1 MFIQNALVASA
12 DKGSSPSSGDY
23 DITNLSTVATSDK
36 GQVNFY
42 TIGQTNNN
50 NPAGSYLSHDGTYLF
65 NADRNAQRIYRYTL
79 STPFDVGTA
88 TLTGTSPT
96 LSSSTFGYLGDIYF
110 KSDGSLLFLASYNVT
125 EAHSISTPTPRI
137 TKFTLSTDWDI
148 TNLTNEVTGTETHDF
163 YLFGGI
169 STVSFTPTG
178 DKLFIGT
185 GNSGYLMHVA
195 QFSLNTDFDISSTSL
210 GTTTPVKDLGLTN
223 IPDGVSVQGLYEDAL
238 GNPLP
243 ANPGAS
249 YDVQFHPVN
258 GLRAWFLTGAEEKI
272 YEFNTNT
279 AYSLRD
285 LQSAGGGTPN
295 FDFRSQDTQTGG
307 FVWGDNGTKL
317 YMVGQSTDSLYQ
329 YTASNAY
336 GLTGLS
342 YANKSLDLKTLT
354 GESSFNGHKIRW
366 KPDGTRFFVLEGNK
380 ERVYQFDIPA
390 ANAWDITQ
398 ATFTTGAYKA
408 LSPPISFAAYS
419 LDFDVDGDFFISG
432 GYSSY
437 RLNKWTM
444 TTAWDVTTA
453 GSYSTTDRLNFV
465 DVIRCW
471 DYTGMY
477 LYSAQYLDSG
487 SKLLVHASTCGPCVL
502 TLGTDYD
509 LSTASWSYPSQ
520 NYLAARTVSGQQNR
534 NLGNFVFSESGADA
548 GKKIVALNTANT
560 RSYTMQFNTA
570 WDIASAIGATSD
582 IDMQGVMSTKFVTA
596 AVGSTNNGL
605 YYYVPDTNN
614 RVIFQYY
621 FSSAWSGTPSSYNTV
636 RPSTGWLR
644 TGTSNLERDQTFTF
658 GNDGQY
664 LFVVD
669 HLDGISRYTLSSAYN
684 ISNPTFDNRKTPFAS
699 QDQTPWRVRFKPD
712 GLTMFMLGRQND
724 KIYTYTLSSAWDLN
738 STITYQSGKDLYI
751 GGTESGPYDIVFNTD
766 GDKLFIIGDQ
776 NDTIYRYSLT
786 ADWDLSTASLDSGQV
801 LDTFE
806 NYGYSICFSPD
817 GRKLLAGG
825 GFYLTPTQQYI
836 KQWTLGTPWDISSS
850 SITFDVEHNDLEFP
864 PRSLHWNGTGDKLF
878 IGSYLYPN
886 LDKQEIWEYNASA

>member
-1 MFIQNALVASA
+1 MF
-12 DKGSSPSSGDY
+12 P
-23 DITNLSTVATSDK
+23 
-36 GQVNFY
+36 
-42 TIGQTNNN
+42 
-50 NPAGSYLSHDGTYLF
+50 SHD
-65 NADRNAQRIYRYTL
+65 
-79 STPFDVGTA
+79 P
-88 TLTGTSPT
+88 
-96 LSSSTFGYLGDIYF
+96 
-110 KSDGSLLFLASYNVT
+110 
-125 EAHSISTPTPRI
+125 
-137 TKFTLSTDWDI
+137 
-148 TNLTNEVTGTETHDF
+148 
-163 YLFGGI
+163 
-169 STVSFTPTG
+169 
-178 DKLFIGT
+178 
-185 GNSGYLMHVA
+185 
-195 QFSLNTDFDISSTSL
+195 
-210 GTTTPVKDLGLTN
+210 
-223 IPDGVSVQGLYEDAL
+223 
-238 GNPLP
+238 
-243 ANPGAS
+243 
-249 YDVQFHPVN
+249 
-258 GLRAWFLTGAEEKI
+258 
-272 YEFNTNT
+272 
-279 AYSLRD
+279 
-285 LQSAGGGTPN
+285 
-295 FDFRSQDTQTGG
+295 
-307 FVWGDNGTKL
+307 
-317 YMVGQSTDSLYQ
+317 
-329 YTASNAY
+329 
-336 GLTGLS
+336 
-342 YANKSLDLKTLT
+342 
-354 GESSFNGHKIRW
+354 
-366 KPDGTRFFVLEGNK
+366 
-380 ERVYQFDIPA
+380 
-390 ANAWDITQ
+390 
-398 ATFTTGAYKA
+398 
-408 LSPPISFAAYS
+408 
-419 LDFDVDGDFFISG
+419 
-432 GYSSY
+432 
-437 RLNKWTM
+437 
-444 TTAWDVTTA
+444 
-453 GSYSTTDRLNFV
+453 
-465 DVIRCW
+465 
-471 DYTGMY
+471 
-477 LYSAQYLDSG
+477 
-487 SKLLVHASTCGPCVL
+487 
-502 TLGTDYD
+502 
-509 LSTASWSYPSQ
+509 
-520 NYLAARTVSGQQNR
+520 
-534 NLGNFVFSESGADA
+534 
-548 GKKIVALNTANT
+548 ANT

-751 GGTESGPYDIVFNTD
+751 GGTENSPYDIVFNTD